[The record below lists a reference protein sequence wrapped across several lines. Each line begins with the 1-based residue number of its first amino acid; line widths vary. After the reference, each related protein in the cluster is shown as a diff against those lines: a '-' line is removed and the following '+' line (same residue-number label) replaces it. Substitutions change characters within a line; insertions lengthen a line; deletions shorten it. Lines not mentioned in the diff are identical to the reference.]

1 MKTVKKLSATS
12 WFPENVIIIVLFYF
26 IFVWGGGGVRLSKS
40 LANSLSIY
48 FRVTAEKCTSSN
60 YCALQAYQFGV
71 SWRMIAIN
79 SIFFFFQLQDFIAGV
94 VKGGPL
100 SWSVQQAIERVKINI
115 QWRKTN
121 EKDVEKW
128 LRDYFNRPIKPTF
141 GPPAKWGYVV
151 IQDQ

>member
-1 MKTVKKLSATS
+1 
-12 WFPENVIIIVLFYF
+12 
-26 IFVWGGGGVRLSKS
+26 
-40 LANSLSIY
+40 
-48 FRVTAEKCTSSN
+48 
-60 YCALQAYQFGV
+60 
-71 SWRMIAIN
+71 MIAIN

-94 VKGGPL
+94 VKGEPL

-141 GPPAKWGYVV
+141 GPPAK
-151 IQDQ
+151 